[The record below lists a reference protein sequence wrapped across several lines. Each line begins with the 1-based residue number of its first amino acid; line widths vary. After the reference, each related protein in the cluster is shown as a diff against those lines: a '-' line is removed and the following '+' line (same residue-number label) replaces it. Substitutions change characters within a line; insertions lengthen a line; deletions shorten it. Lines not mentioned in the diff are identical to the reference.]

1 MIKVN
6 ESHLEL
12 NGTTK
17 ELVAEYLYLT
27 NVLFKELNDYE
38 KDRTINTIKLI
49 SKNNNLKDIIEETT
63 KYNIKSKTK
72 ETFDTLGLSGKYL
85 KD

>member
-12 NGTTK
+12 CGDTK
-17 ELVAEYLYLT
+17 QLIAEYLHLT
-27 NVLFKELNDYE
+27 NILFKELNDYE
-38 KDRTINTIKLI
+38 KDRTLNTIKLI
-49 SKNNNLKDIIEETT
+49 SENKNLEDIMEETI